1 MERLKSTLHCTTELI
16 LKNTLYI
23 KSLFLQTAVQSNA
36 IEALRWRNNEKLG
49 DFLELLG
56 GIGGNGIADIIMSK
70 QVGKQKGVRGKMK
83 WNDVRESFSSAS
95 LVFIG
100 GFSPHFIPAMVTEA
114 IPLPILFSQKMG

>member
-23 KSLFLQTAVQSNA
+23 KSLFLPAQVQSNA
-36 IEALRWRNNEKLG
+36 IEALQWRNNEKLG

-70 QVGKQKGVRGKMK
+70 QVGRQKRVHWGKMK

-95 LVFIG
+95 L
-100 GFSPHFIPAMVTEA
+100 S
-114 IPLPILFSQKMG
+114 S

>member
-23 KSLFLQTAVQSNA
+23 KSLFLPAQVQSA
-36 IEALRWRNNEKLG
+36 IEALQWRNNEKLG

-70 QVGKQKGVRGKMK
+70 QVGRQKRVHWGKMK

-95 LVFIG
+95 L
-100 GFSPHFIPAMVTEA
+100 S
-114 IPLPILFSQKMG
+114 S